1 MATGNVLSRGVF
13 IVAAKRTPFGAFG
26 GSLKA
31 HSPVDLQVDGFL
43 FSSKFQTNVVNP
55 FYIKQ
60 GCRSHPE
67 PGFLCG
73 AGAGFFCPAP
83 VSSHCKI
90 LNMFLLL
97 YFDFCE
103 NLKK

>member
-43 FSSKFQTNVVNP
+43 FSSNKCCESVLYKV
-55 FYIKQ
+55 
-60 GCRSHPE
+60 GLPE
-67 PGFLCG
+67 PPG
-73 AGAGFFCPAP
+73 AGIFVWSRSRFFCPAP
-83 VSSHCKI
+83 VSSHSKI

-97 YFDFCE
+97 YFDFCK